1 MPPAKK
7 STAKKSTA
15 KKSTSGRRTTT
26 RKSSAI
32 KEDARIKRLNKS
44 LDSAQDALT
53 ALRKD
58 LTKDV
63 GSGARGLYKDLE
75 TFVKNA
81 RRDSG
86 KLGKALQKDV
96 ERLQQQIEAATKGRK
111 TTSSARR
118 RPAKSTAKRGSTR
131 SRSRSGSGTASRS
144 RSR

>member
-7 STAKKSTA
+7 STAKRSTA
-15 KKSTSGRRTTT
+15 GRRSTP

-53 ALRKD
+53 AIRKD

-63 GSGARGLYKDLE
+63 SSGAQGLYKNLE

-86 KLGKALQKDV
+86 KLGNALQKDV
-96 ERLQQQIEAATKGRK
+96 ERLQKQLEAARKGRK

-131 SRSRSGSGTASRS
+131 SRSRSGSGTGSRS